1 MLSQCTQPREEG
13 GHTKQMTKRPHP
25 AIIGSLASLAPI
37 IPINTASKG
46 THEGRGQAEG
56 AGWGVRGV
64 GQQQKGLAWAQEA

>member
-1 MLSQCTQPREEG
+1 LLSQCTQKREKES
-13 GHTKQMTKRPHP
+13 HTMEMTWSPCS
-25 AIIGSLASLAPI
+25 AISGSVAPLAPS

>member
-1 MLSQCTQPREEG
+1 MLSQCTQREER
-13 GHTKQMTKRPHP
+13 HTKRMTRRPCP
-25 AIIGSLASLAPI
+25 AIPGSLAPLAPR

-46 THEGRGQAEG
+46 THEGKGQAEG

>member
-1 MLSQCTQPREEG
+1 
-13 GHTKQMTKRPHP
+13 MTLRPCP
-25 AIIGSLASLAPI
+25 AIPGSVAPLAPS

-64 GQQQKGLAWAQEA
+64 GQQQKGLAWAQGA

>member
-1 MLSQCTQPREEG
+1 VAP
-13 GHTKQMTKRPHP
+13 
-25 AIIGSLASLAPI
+25 LAPT